1 MNQQIN
7 LYLPE
12 FVVQKDPFTAVLMGQ
27 ILAAAVVLMA
37 LVSAWDLVGRWR
49 LGTELEALQAT
60 LAEET
65 RKTAALEAQVAQRSQ
80 DLRLLA
86 QLEAAEARYA
96 SALQIRDFLSDTKL
110 GNMDGFSEYFKDLS
124 RAAVDGLS
132 LSEFE
137 FSEGGEQISMA
148 GQVLNSAIV
157 PRYVNSL
164 ENGQSSMRAKTF
176 SPSIVRSDADA
187 LLFDFEL
194 STTHE

>member
-49 LGTELEALQAT
+49 LGSELEALQAT

>member
-1 MNQQIN
+1 MNQQIK

-49 LGTELEALQAT
+49 LGSELEALQAT

-86 QLEAAEARYA
+86 QLEVAEARYA

-124 RAAVDGLS
+124 RAAVEGLS

>member
-49 LGTELEALQAT
+49 LGSELEALQAT

-65 RKTAALEAQVAQRSQ
+65 RKTVALEAQVAQRSQ

-86 QLEAAEARYA
+86 QLEARG
-96 SALQIRDFLSDTKL
+96 ALRLSTADSR
-110 GNMDGFSEYFKDLS
+110 FSE
-124 RAAVDGLS
+124 
-132 LSEFE
+132 
-137 FSEGGEQISMA
+137 
-148 GQVLNSAIV
+148 
-157 PRYVNSL
+157 
-164 ENGQSSMRAKTF
+164 
-176 SPSIVRSDADA
+176 
-187 LLFDFEL
+187 
-194 STTHE
+194 

>member
-49 LGTELEALQAT
+49 LGSELEALQAT

-86 QLEAAEARYA
+86 QLEVAEARYA

-124 RAAVDGLS
+124 RAAVEGLS

>member
-1 MNQQIN
+1 M
-7 LYLPE
+7 
-12 FVVQKDPFTAVLMGQ
+12 VQKDPFTAVLMGQ

-49 LGTELEALQAT
+49 LGSELEALQAT

-124 RAAVDGLS
+124 RAAVEGLS

>member
-27 ILAAAVVLMA
+27 IVAAAVVLML

-49 LGTELEALQAT
+49 LGSELEALQAT

-124 RAAVDGLS
+124 RAAVEGLS

-137 FSEGGEQISMA
+137 FSEGGDQISMA

-176 SPSIVRSDADA
+176 SPSIMRSDADA

>member
-27 ILAAAVVLMA
+27 VLAAAVVLML

-49 LGTELEALQAT
+49 LGSELEALQAT

>member
-49 LGTELEALQAT
+49 LGSELEALQAT

-124 RAAVDGLS
+124 RAAVEGLS

>member
-1 MNQQIN
+1 M
-7 LYLPE
+7 E
-12 FVVQKDPFTAVLMGQ
+12 
-27 ILAAAVVLMA
+27 
-37 LVSAWDLVGRWR
+37 
-49 LGTELEALQAT
+49 
-60 LAEET
+60 
-65 RKTAALEAQVAQRSQ
+65 
-80 DLRLLA
+80 
-86 QLEAAEARYA
+86 
-96 SALQIRDFLSDTKL
+96 
-110 GNMDGFSEYFKDLS
+110 
-124 RAAVDGLS
+124 GLS

>member
-27 ILAAAVVLMA
+27 ILAAAVVLML

-49 LGTELEALQAT
+49 LGSELEALQAT

-124 RAAVDGLS
+124 RAAVEGLS

>member
-27 ILAAAVVLMA
+27 ILAAAVVLML

-49 LGTELEALQAT
+49 LGSELEALQAT

>member
-49 LGTELEALQAT
+49 LGSELEALQAT

-65 RKTAALEAQVAQRSQ
+65 RKTVALEAQVAQRSQ

-124 RAAVDGLS
+124 RAAVEGLS

>member
-27 ILAAAVVLMA
+27 VLAAAVVLML

-49 LGTELEALQAT
+49 LGSELEALQAT

-124 RAAVDGLS
+124 RAAVEGLS